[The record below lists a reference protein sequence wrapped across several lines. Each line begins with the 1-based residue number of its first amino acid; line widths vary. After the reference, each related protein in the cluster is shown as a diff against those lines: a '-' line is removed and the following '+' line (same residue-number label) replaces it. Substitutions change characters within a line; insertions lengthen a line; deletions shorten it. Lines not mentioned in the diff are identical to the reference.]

1 MKNEKIIAFFT
12 LLLYRV
18 ILDIIYFFV
27 QNPIFEYLGYPF
39 QMNATRL
46 ALSYVVVVAL
56 IGVMPVSSK
65 RVSYLVMQ
73 LHTIIMII
81 PMTCMY
87 SFTDFSTRFFLMISG
102 IFIFQILLLR
112 VLPDFKALRVKDA
125 ILIFIG
131 AISLTTVLVYGYLS
145 VTQNFN
151 LHVLNFANIYDIRE
165 EQSLHFPFTYFIV
178 WQYRII
184 NPTLLVLGYYR
195 KSKKMIF
202 FSIAVQVGLFLF
214 YPHKEVVLA
223 IGFVFLVL
231 FTHRFKLQFYKFF
244 TSVLIVLS
252 VVTSLFAKL
261 MNIYMLYAIV
271 PSRLLFGPARIKF
284 QHYDFFSTK
293 EKLMYSE
300 GLIGIILGIDYPFD
314 KSSGYMVGLANGFNS
329 NSNTGYLAYAYD
341 NAGIIGMLIISI
353 AFVILLKIFDSQSK
367 RLDVVLS
374 FALIAYP
381 MLILNDGDI
390 LTLMLT
396 GGLFWVILLFFT
408 IHRVLP
414 NE

>member
-1 MKNEKIIAFFT
+1 MKNEKKIGFFT

-39 QMNATRL
+39 QMNVTRL
-46 ALSYVVVVAL
+46 ALSYVVVIAL
-56 IGVMPVSSK
+56 IGVMPVGSNK
-65 RVSYLVMQ
+65 VSYLVMQ

-81 PMTCMY
+81 PMTCLY
-87 SFTDFSTRFFLMISG
+87 SFTDFSTSFFLMISG
-102 IFIFQILLLR
+102 IFIFQVILLR

-125 ILIFIG
+125 LLIFIG
-131 AISLTTVLVYGYLS
+131 FIAVTTVLVYGYLS

-184 NPTLLVLGYYR
+184 NPILLVFGYYR

-202 FSIAVQVGLFLF
+202 FSIAIQVGLFLF

-223 IGFVFLVL
+223 IGFVFLIL
-231 FTHRFKLQFYKFF
+231 FAHRFKLQFYRFF
-244 TSVLIVLS
+244 TSILIVLS
-252 VVTSLFAKL
+252 VVTSLFTKFT
-261 MNIYMLYAIV
+261 NIYMLYAVV
-271 PSRLLFGPARIKF
+271 PSRLLFGPARVKF

-300 GLIGIILGIDYPFD
+300 GLIGMILGIEYPFD

-408 IHRVLP
+408 IHRVFP